1 MPAVTALEAS
11 TRLKAVNA
19 SMSFQLIDFDVH
31 VQENANRT
39 AVFYVGDR
47 TVPYLWGRDNSKMV
61 SDIEFDFM

>member
-1 MPAVTALEAS
+1 
-11 TRLKAVNA
+11 
-19 SMSFQLIDFDVH
+19 MSFQLIDFDVH